1 MSDNSKNNKDS
12 LKTAFIATLC
22 KHPRASDYQQDA
34 FRSADI
40 MGLYKKLKEAGE
52 TLSKADFLGTDKN
65 GEYFLGSERAWEN
78 FHHIVEIVAE
88 NGEQFTADDFLEVK
102 EGSYYQRPLIESVVK
117 YDKVDKLISA
127 DIWKGRFEEME
138 NLWYFIPPNKRGD
151 IAKEEDGRIPLS
163 LKREVLELDDDTK
176 LREEELKDIGVD
188 YKKIPDLFSQRG
200 TFEAFLQTLYENN
213 TPLKKDDLL
222 FVNKDGDTMFHNAAA
237 WQYYDKIVDSLK
249 QTGQGFGL
257 EELTFQRGR
266 KPSILERAAQH
277 KMLHKVF
284 EPRFWVGQVD
294 EMVDLWDNLPPAQKI
309 LNGRNSFDSIVADA
323 ENMTYSAYVSL
334 NDDTLSS
341 AFLSTPIVA
350 NDGKQSQVLPLG
362 LRETWDN
369 MDIIRE
375 KLQAKDDDITIDDL
389 RKETGALGNTA
400 LMAAA
405 EAGQF
410 DKVLEIVRAKS
421 DKLQVQDFLKTNKND
436 VSLLDVLIEKRQLKK
451 AFAPE
456 LWAGRL
462 REMHILW
469 NNVQNRDRGQVDFKK
484 VVSGVNQL
492 TVRQKL
498 RRPNRGPKTGM

>member
-1 MSDNSKNNKDS
+1 MSDKKNKDS

-22 KHPRASDYQQDA
+22 KHPNASDYQQDA

-52 TLSKADFLGTDKN
+52 TLTKADFLGTDKN

-78 FHHIVEIVAE
+78 FHHIVEIVRE
-88 NGEQFTADDFLEVK
+88 NGEEFTADDFLTVK
-102 EGSYYQRPLIESVVK
+102 EGSYYKRPLIESVVSH
-117 YDKVDKLISA
+117 DKVEKLFSA
-127 DIWKGRFEEME
+127 DLWKGRFEEME
-138 NLWYFIPPNKRGD
+138 NLWYYIPPNKRGD
-151 IAKEEDGRIPLS
+151 IAKNEDGRIPLD
-163 LKREVLELDDDTK
+163 LKREVLGLADDEK
-176 LREEELKDIGVD
+176 LREEELQEIGVD
-188 YKKIPDLFSQRG
+188 YKKIPDMFNQRG

-213 TPLKKDDLL
+213 TPLKKEDLL

-237 WQYYDKIVDSLK
+237 WQYYDQVVDNLH
-249 QTGQGFGL
+249 QTGQSFGL
-257 EELTFQRGR
+257 DELTFQRGR

-277 KMLHKVF
+277 KTLHKVF

-309 LNGRNSFDSIVADA
+309 LSGRNSFDTIVADA
-323 ENMTYSAYVSL
+323 ENMTYQAHVSL
-334 NDDTLSS
+334 NDDSLTAKYLT
-341 AFLSTPIVA
+341 TPIVA
-350 NDGKQSQVLPLG
+350 NDGKESAVLPLG
-362 LRETWDN
+362 LRDTWDN

-375 KLQAKDDDITIDDL
+375 KLQSKDDDLTADDL
-389 RKETGALGNTA
+389 RKETGALGNTV
-400 LMAAA
+400 LMTAA
-405 EAGQF
+405 ESGQF
-410 DKVLEIVRAKS
+410 DKVLGIVRGKS

-484 VVSGVNQL
+484 VVQQVNQM
-492 TVRQKL
+492 TVRQRL
-498 RRPNRGPKTGM
+498 RRPKRGM